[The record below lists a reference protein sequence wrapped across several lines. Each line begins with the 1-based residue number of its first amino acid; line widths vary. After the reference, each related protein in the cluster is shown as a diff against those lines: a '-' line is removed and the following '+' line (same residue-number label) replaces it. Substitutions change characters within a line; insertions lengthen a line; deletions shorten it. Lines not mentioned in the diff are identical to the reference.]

1 MTARRSLKLYA
12 LRFFFMKAAKP
23 TVRLGLHYKDM
34 YFHGRQKDVLTEKKR
49 RRVFRFFPGA
59 AGEGS
64 FLLIFGAKNGT
75 ISETAFPYKKQ

>member
-1 MTARRSLKLYA
+1 MTARRSLILYA
-12 LRFFFMKAAKP
+12 LRFFSMKAAKP

-34 YFHGRQKDVLTEKKR
+34 YFTRAAKRCSYGEKTAAC
-49 RRVFRFFPGA
+49 FPFFPGA

-75 ISETAFPYKKQ
+75 ISKTAFPYKKQ